1 MPNGRL
7 DCYTLLWQLELW
19 LRKIVMA
26 LRNSTTEQELHGGS
40 LNIIGLVLSFAG
52 VIILFRY
59 GMPFKVRTGGASHI
73 ILEQTDE
80 AEVELE
86 ARYDKYGQGGLC

>member
-1 MPNGRL
+1 
-7 DCYTLLWQLELW
+7 
-19 LRKIVMA
+19 MA
-26 LRNSTTEQELHGGS
+26 AV

-73 ILEQTDE
+73 ILEQIDE

-86 ARYDKYGQGGLC
+86 ARYDKYGQGGLLLVFLGTAFQIAANVF